1 MFVISPW
8 YDIFCRLRSSFRTPR
23 LNYPVFLNFPEF
35 GNDRKCILWISRF
48 LPRHRRHRHSS
59 TSSLYNIY
67 QWLMTLHSL
76 FLPRYPALS
85 CQILRKCKL
94 HFKNISMNFWS
105 EKTICQSTDKCCPHD
120 DHISSHH
127 ARPQILVI
135 TINIQASAEHS
146 HVCMKNGNA
155 SVLHLLGGMYESR
168 AQLQQHN
175 ILFAKFLKLLWKS
188 SHREKL
194 AAGAA
199 PVVLFKFEH
208 FLGTSLPLHIAGYFF
223 PRKMSGKFSHLLLIV
238 SSTK

>member
-1 MFVISPW
+1 MFVVSPW

-48 LPRHRRHRHSS
+48 LPRHRHRHSS

-85 CQILRKCKL
+85 CQMLRKCKL
-94 HFKNISMNFWS
+94 HLKTFFELLKWKKNIS
-105 EKTICQSTDKCCPHD
+105 QSADKCCPHN

-135 TINIQASAEHS
+135 TINISASAEHFY
-146 HVCMKNGNA
+146 VCMKNENA
-155 SVLHLLGGMYESR
+155 SVLHPLGGMYESR

-188 SHREKL
+188 SPREK
-194 AAGAA
+194 
-199 PVVLFKFEH
+199 
-208 FLGTSLPLHIAGYFF
+208 
-223 PRKMSGKFSHLLLIV
+223 
-238 SSTK
+238 

>member
-1 MFVISPW
+1 MTTLAHTMP
-8 YDIFCRLRSSFRTPR
+8 
-23 LNYPVFLNFPEF
+23 
-35 GNDRKCILWISRF
+35 G
-48 LPRHRRHRHSS
+48 HR
-59 TSSLYNIY
+59 
-67 QWLMTLHSL
+67 
-76 FLPRYPALS
+76 
-85 CQILRKCKL
+85 
-94 HFKNISMNFWS
+94 FWS
-105 EKTICQSTDKCCPHD
+105 SQSLSLC
-120 DHISSHH
+120 SVWW
-127 ARPQILVI
+127 RM
-135 TINIQASAEHS
+135 E
-146 HVCMKNGNA
+146 NA

-238 SSTK
+238 SSTKSTKNTTNISWHIMHLNTTSMHSLFRS

>member
-1 MFVISPW
+1 MFVVSPW

-76 FLPRYPALS
+76 FLPHYPALS

-94 HFKNISMNFWS
+94 HFKNISLNFWS
-105 EKTICQSTDKCCPHD
+105 EKTICQSADKCYPHN

-127 ARPQILVI
+127 AWPQILVI
-135 TINIQASAEHS
+135 TITEPLL
-146 HVCMKNGNA
+146 CMMKNGECKRPSSTWRYVWEPGTA
-155 SVLHLLGGMYESR
+155 P
-168 AQLQQHN
+168 ATQHF
-175 ILFAKFLKLLWKS
+175 ICKI
-188 SHREKL
+188 
-194 AAGAA
+194 
-199 PVVLFKFEH
+199 PQ
-208 FLGTSLPLHIAGYFF
+208 TSLKIFSPGEAGG
-223 PRKMSGKFSHLLLIV
+223 RG
-238 SSTK
+238 STSCFV